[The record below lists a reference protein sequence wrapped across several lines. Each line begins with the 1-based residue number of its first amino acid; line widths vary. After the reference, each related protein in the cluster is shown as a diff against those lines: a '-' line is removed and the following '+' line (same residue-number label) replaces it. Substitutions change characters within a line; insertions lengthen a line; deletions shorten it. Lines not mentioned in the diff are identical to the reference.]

1 MKLRSLLRFF
11 YLRKSSS
18 LEQDENL
25 FSLLLENTNEIIVM
39 IDAAQRIVY
48 RSPSATRI
56 SGWTDEEVKQAGI
69 LKQTTHPDDQEKLE
83 SYIKEVLA
91 HPGKTVNT
99 LLRTQHKDGHY
110 MYMEGCVR
118 NLLHDKK
125 VNAIIFNVREVTER
139 VLREQLLAENQL
151 KIVEREEQLRLYVE
165 HSPAAIAMLDTEL
178 RYLIASRRWLVEYG
192 LTGKDITGKSITT
205 FFPGMPAQWNAVFRR
220 CLGGEVIKEEE
231 EEVTLANGKNVWLRW
246 EIRPW
251 YTGAGSIAGVI
262 MFTENI
268 TERKLADEKLAASEA
283 QYRQLLESISDGFIA
298 LDRDFNFVY
307 ANRMSEKMFGHPAEY
322 FMGKNIWDVFP
333 LSVNGPFYDA
343 YKQAMETQRHFQF
356 VNYSSYASL
365 WLQTNVYP
373 TPAGLTIYF
382 TDITNQK
389 KLEQELLE
397 QQQKEQLNITA
408 AIIEAEEKERNA
420 IGEELHDNINQILT
434 GIFLQLSRLRS
445 NPQEAAGIVETS
457 MQYLKKAIDENRKIS
472 RELITPEFLTVPL
485 VGQLE
490 NLLEYMLGNTGC
502 KINIHTGNFNE
513 PVLNEKQK
521 LIAYRVLQEQCTNIT
536 RYARATTVTVSLATY
551 ESVFKM
557 SIADDGAG
565 MDTSVTSTGI
575 GLRNIKSR
583 LSLLNGTMQTTTSPG
598 KGFILEVSFPVNY

>member
-1 MKLRSLLRFF
+1 M
-11 YLRKSSS
+11 
-18 LEQDENL
+18 
-25 FSLLLENTNEIIVM
+25 FSLLLENSSEIIVM
-39 IDAAQRIVY
+39 IDAAQNVIY

-56 SGWTDEEVKQAGI
+56 SGWTDEEVKRSGI
-69 LKQTTHPDDQEKLE
+69 LESTTHPDDLDKLE
-83 SYIKEVLA
+83 AYIHEVLQ

-99 LLRTQHKDGHY
+99 LLRTQHKQGHY
-110 MYMEGCVR
+110 MYMEGSVR

-125 VNAIIFNVREVTER
+125 VNAIIFNVRDVTER
-139 VLREQLLAENQL
+139 VLREQALAEKQL

-178 RYLIASRRWLVEYG
+178 QYLIASRRWLLEYG
-192 LTGKDITGKSITT
+192 LEGADIIGKPIES
-205 FFPGMPAQWNAVFRR
+205 FFPNMPEAWKEVYRR
-220 CLGGEVIKEEE
+220 CMSGEIIKNEEDA
-231 EEVTLANGKNVWLRW
+231 TQLADGTKMWLRW

-251 YTGAGSIAGVI
+251 YTGSNNIGGVI
-262 MFTENI
+262 TFTENI
-268 TERKLADEKLAASEA
+268 TERKQAAEKIAASEA
-283 QYRQLLESISDGFIA
+283 KYRQLLESISDGFIA

-343 YKQAMETQRHFQF
+343 YKEAMETQRHVQF
-356 VNYSSYASL
+356 VNYSRYASL

-382 TDITNQK
+382 TDITNLK
-389 KLEQELLE
+389 ELEQELLE

-420 IGEELHDNINQILT
+420 IGEELHDNVNQILT

-457 MQYLKKAIDENRKIS
+457 MEYLKKAIDENRKIS
-472 RELITPEFLTVPL
+472 RELITPEFLKVTL
-485 VGQLE
+485 VEQLE
-490 NLLEYMLGNTGC
+490 NLLDYMFGSTGC
-502 KINIHTGNFNE
+502 KINIHTGSFNE

-536 RYARATTVTVSLATY
+536 RYAKATTVTVSLATH

-565 MDTSVTSTGI
+565 MDTTVTSTGI

-583 LSLLNGTMQTTTSPG
+583 LSLLNGTMHTTTSPG